1 MQMPAT
7 LPTRRQARLRCTI
20 AAVLTTSWVALG
32 TFSVVAPGPAVIMIL
47 LAMIVVTPTALAACS
62 LPVAML
68 VLRVH
73 RDPRQRRRPLRRPL
87 TPRGR
92 RALAALR
99 RDLDALPDAPHPVER

>member
-32 TFSVVAPGPAVIMIL
+32 TFSVVSPGPAVIMIL

-73 RDPRQRRRPLRRPL
+73 RDPRRPRRPL